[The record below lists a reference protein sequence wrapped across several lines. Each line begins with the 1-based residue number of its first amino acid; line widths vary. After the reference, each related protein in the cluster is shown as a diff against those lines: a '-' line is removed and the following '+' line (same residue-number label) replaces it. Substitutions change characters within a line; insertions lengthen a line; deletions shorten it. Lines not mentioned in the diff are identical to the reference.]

1 MRSNYMVLYKLLQR
15 RCDYKKTNFKKM
27 IAVCVMFIMLLLTFS
42 FVGYADEATPFYNNV
57 STTNS
62 SVTISNSGVLT
73 IVNKYSGSS
82 SVTTKAVITTYVE
95 KKVLGIFWSRVDI
108 GQTNDE
114 WVDTIYNH
122 TYSGSHSVQLS
133 SASTYRVN
141 VEYVIYGLGGS
152 ADTITKEIQKLYS

>member
-1 MRSNYMVLYKLLQR
+1 MRKLFLKKVMSVFMVSVL
-15 RCDYKKTNFKKM
+15 F
-27 IAVCVMFIMLLLTFS
+27 VSTFS
-42 FVGYADEATPFYNNV
+42 FLAKAYEAVPFYNNV
-57 STTNS
+57 NTTNS

-73 IVNKYSGSS
+73 VVNKYSGSS

-141 VEYVIYGLGGS
+141 VEYVIYGFCGS